1 MPEPVVI
8 IVIFFFYGLAF
19 FSMGVAII
27 IELGHCTDDR
37 LRRALRPLAAFGI
50 IHGMHEWSQMFQ
62 ILHVTYLGGGI
73 TDLWK
78 GINLGVLAF
87 SFLSLAASGAYLLTQ
102 DEEKQRYS
110 LLMPL
115 ILASIWAFGL
125 LGLRGLYSTE
135 QIFDVADVWTRYTLA
150 IPAAMLAA
158 AGLISQQREFRRA
171 GLGAFGRD
179 CLWAAVAFIWYGLI
193 GQMFTRA
200 SPLPPSNLIN
210 ATLFYDW
217 FGFPVQLLRALA
229 AVVVAIFVI
238 RFLRSI
244 DYDVQMKINALQEA
258 QIQEAK
264 QKELLREE
272 MLRRIVA
279 AQEAERQRIARE
291 LHDATGQSLT
301 AIGLGLRGA
310 SSAIE
315 KDRDKAAQNIK
326 SLEELVDDAL
336 NELQRL
342 IADLR
347 PSHLD
352 DLGLAAA
359 LRWYAGEVQKR
370 VKLNVNVDVNHCPG
384 NLPSEIKIAIFRMIQ
399 EAVTNT
405 IKHANANNVYIRLNC
420 NFELVHVWVEDDGQ
434 GFDPTKMFSPNRP
447 AWGIIGMKERA
458 SLLDGSF
465 NISSEPG
472 AGTQVEIQ
480 IPFNEQVKG

>member
-1 MPEPVVI
+1 MPEPVEI

-19 FSMGVAII
+19 FSMGVAVI

-37 LRRALRPLAAFGI
+37 LRRALRPLAAFGL
-50 IHGMHEWSQMFQ
+50 IHGMHEWSEMFQ
-62 ILHVTYLGGGI
+62 ILYVTYLGGEI
-73 TDLWK
+73 TELWK

-87 SFLSLAASGAYLLTQ
+87 SFLSLAASGAYLLTR

-110 LLMPL
+110 LLIPL
-115 ILASIWAFGL
+115 VLAAIWAFGL
-125 LGLRGLYSTE
+125 LALRGEYSPE
-135 QIFDVADVWTRYTLA
+135 EIFDVADVWSRYTLA
-150 IPAAMLAA
+150 IPAALLVA
-158 AGLISQQREFRRA
+158 AGFITQQREFRRA

-193 GQMFTRA
+193 GQVFTRL
-200 SPLPPSNLIN
+200 SPLPPSNVLN
-210 ATLFYDW
+210 ATLFYEW
-217 FGFPVQLLRALA
+217 FGFPVQLLRAMA

-244 DYDVQMKINALQEA
+244 EYEVRLKINTLQEA

-310 SSAIE
+310 SSAIA
-315 KDRDKAAQNIK
+315 KDRDKAERNIK

-342 IADLR
+342 ISDLR

-359 LRWYAGEVQKR
+359 LRWYAGEVHKR
-370 VKLNVNVDVNHCPG
+370 VPLNVHVDVNYCPG
-384 NLPSEIKIAIFRMIQ
+384 GLPSELKIAIFRMIQ

-405 IKHANANNVYIRLNC
+405 IKHANANNAYIRVNC
-420 NFELVHVWVEDDGQ
+420 NDELVHIWVEDDGQ
-434 GFDPTKMFSPNRP
+434 GFDPTKMFNPNRP
-447 AWGIIGMKERA
+447 AWGLIGMKERA
-458 SLLDGSF
+458 TLLDGSF

-472 AGTQVEIQ
+472 SGTQVEVQ
-480 IPFNEQVKG
+480 IPFNKQVKG